1 MGQVSNVERVDEG
14 GYERLC
20 QVASTHRKQLVI
32 RLCGDVGLRPDEIAR
47 LRPTDVR
54 ARVHDGELHHLLAV
68 RDEHGGTDRDA
79 YLPATVERDLR
90 RYIESASIAA
100 EDPVFDVSP
109 RRIQMLVAEVTEA
122 AAEGE
127 DDPLASA
134 STADLRRRYA
144 RRQLR
149 RGVPPSVVMAVG
161 GWRRLDGFTGD
172 PDGVG
177 PGMVT
182 AAFAQSGAAGDER
195 IRAAFD
201 ALAVPALLVDTDG
214 AIERVNDRFVA
225 ATGLDADA
233 VVARDLAAVLDPV
246 DDSATGI
253 WETAL
258 SGDTWRGT
266 VDCRTDDGDCV
277 TGDLALSGFS
287 TRRGPGGF
295 IGTFRSTQRDPD
307 SGTPRLAASQERM
320 LAVSRRLSGAST
332 REGVATRTCAA
343 LVEGDP
349 YRGAWLF
356 ETPVEAESTPLAGE
370 GDETPTSTLA
380 AAALADET
388 VTVNDGSV
396 AVPCSHGGT
405 AYGALVLD
413 AGDPVSEY
421 ERRTLA
427 ALGSCVAGT
436 LAAVE
441 WKRLLLADAVLEL
454 ELKSDDQESLFVGA
468 SGDLGC
474 TLSVVGLVPLDG
486 DSLLYYVEAEGCG
499 AEPALE
505 HLRSAASSARLVAAA
520 SDEALLEVTG
530 DGYSLAGELIARG
543 ANVTELTATNG
554 TARLT
559 CETAP
564 NADIRE
570 LVEGVAAAFPS
581 VRLLAKREIERS
593 VRTQTE
599 FQQALEERLTDR
611 QRSVLQA
618 AYHAGYFDWPRG
630 STAEELADSIGVS
643 SPTLHN
649 HLRRAQRK
657 LLAAFFDGED

>member
-1 MGQVSNVERVDEG
+1 MGQVSNVEMMDQE

-47 LRPTDVR
+47 LRPGDVR

-109 RRIQMLVAEVTEA
+109 RRIQMLVAEVTET

-149 RGVPPSVVMAVG
+149 QGVPPSVVMAVG

-225 ATGLDADA
+225 ATSLDADA

-246 DDSATGI
+246 DDNATGI

-266 VDCRTDDGDCV
+266 VACRTDDGDCI

-307 SGTPRLAASQERM
+307 SGTPRLAAAQERM
-320 LAVSRRLSGAST
+320 LAVGRRLSSAST

-343 LVEGDP
+343 LVESDP
-349 YRGAWLF
+349 YQGAWLF

-380 AAALADET
+380 AATLADET

-427 ALGSCVAGT
+427 ALGSRVAGT

-454 ELKSDDQESLFVGA
+454 ELKSDDRESLFVGA

-499 AEPALE
+499 AESALE

-530 DGYSLAGELIARG
+530 DSYSLAGELIARG

-657 LLAAFFDGED
+657 LLAAFFDEQD